1 MGGLPMEPNKGHD
14 NAVQTDERRTEKRS
28 LGWDHDRASVA
39 GYIGEM
45 SREMEMIAAR
55 HRIEPLRDLLR
66 LAKEEACK
74 VAREA

>member
-1 MGGLPMEPNKGHD
+1 MELNKDHD
-14 NAVQTDERRTEKRS
+14 NAVRSDERQVEKQS
-28 LGWDHDRASVA
+28 FAWDQDRAAVA

-55 HRIEPLRDLLR
+55 HGIEPLRDLLR

-74 VAREA
+74 VARKA